1 MTCDEAEILLHA
13 LIDGELDAGHAR
25 EVEEHIAGC
34 PHCTAQLA
42 AYREMSKAMAGADL
56 RYAAPPELR
65 RRIEASLPR
74 TEASLPRTRAPNRRS
89 VLKGFA
95 MGSAVSA
102 IAATGLFAIVLR
114 DDDQQR
120 ILSEVV
126 SAHLRSLQ
134 AGHLTDVVS
143 TDQHTVKPWF
153 NGKLDVSPPVID
165 LTAQGFTLIGGR
177 LDYVD
182 ARAIGAIVYRRRSH
196 VINLF
201 VAQTPSTERR
211 AAKTETIQ
219 GFNIRRWSDRGLN
232 YWAVSDLAADELAE
246 FGEKFEAAM
255 KGTGYELCGPRFADS
270 EFHVPRFNRH
280 CNIAQ
285 AISTSSFRRMRIES
299 SGAGPES
306 ILPAGVMDSGLA
318 LRTPRNDDV
327 LRHTFAI
334 SPRDAPEFCKYRLPF
349 ARPRAQCYPKRGAG
363 NAGRSTRPQP
373 CVQKVESTQAS
384 HHGHAGITRHSPR
397 NGFNGLLRASPVT
410 GLFCHRRRVKLSST
424 ELDASVGASG
434 PHDFAVRLKRL
445 RLWRHPRPPHPAPR
459 P

>member
-42 AYREMSKAMAGADL
+42 AYREMSKAIAGADL
-56 RYAAPPELR
+56 HYAAPPQLR
-65 RRIEASLPR
+65 RRIEASLPQ
-74 TEASLPRTRAPNRRS
+74 TEASLPQIRAPNRRS
-89 VLKGFA
+89 VLRGFA

-114 DDDQQR
+114 DDDEQR
-120 ILSEVV
+120 IMSEVV

-165 LTAQGFTLIGGR
+165 LTARGFALVGGR

-182 ARAIGAIVYRRRSH
+182 ARAIGAIVYRRRAH

-201 VAQTPSTERR
+201 VAQTPNAEHH

-246 FGEKFEAAM
+246 FGEKFEAAI
-255 KGTGYELCGPRFADS
+255 K
-270 EFHVPRFNRH
+270 
-280 CNIAQ
+280 
-285 AISTSSFRRMRIES
+285 S
-299 SGAGPES
+299 SGAG
-306 ILPAGVMDSGLA
+306 
-318 LRTPRNDDV
+318 
-327 LRHTFAI
+327 
-334 SPRDAPEFCKYRLPF
+334 
-349 ARPRAQCYPKRGAG
+349 
-363 NAGRSTRPQP
+363 
-373 CVQKVESTQAS
+373 
-384 HHGHAGITRHSPR
+384 
-397 NGFNGLLRASPVT
+397 
-410 GLFCHRRRVKLSST
+410 
-424 ELDASVGASG
+424 
-434 PHDFAVRLKRL
+434 
-445 RLWRHPRPPHPAPR
+445 
-459 P
+459 